1 MLYIIA
7 RSFIVR
13 IRIFMSC
20 IWSRQPL
27 VAKNASVSCFRRRRK
42 QLLNFTPGD
51 LKEQKVAEFTVA
63 VFQRRNSVTNTKK

>member
-20 IWSRQPL
+20 IWNRQPL
-27 VAKNASVSCFRRRRK
+27 VAKNASVSCFVDVK
-42 QLLNFTPGD
+42 SKLIFTPGD